1 MRSLVD
7 DLGKRFDIVLI
18 DSPPVLPEPYVPS
31 GGWSPDGRDGPQR
44 ARQAERLP
52 ALVGVAWAAPALT
65 FRCADSLLRHAK
77 SSHQ

>member
-52 ALVGVAWAAPALT
+52 ALVGVA
-65 FRCADSLLRHAK
+65 
-77 SSHQ
+77 